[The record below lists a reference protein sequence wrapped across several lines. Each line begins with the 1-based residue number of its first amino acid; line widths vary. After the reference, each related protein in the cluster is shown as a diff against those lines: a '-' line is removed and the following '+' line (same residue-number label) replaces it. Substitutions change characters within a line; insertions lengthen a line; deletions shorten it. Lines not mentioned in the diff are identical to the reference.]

1 MHGIGGV
8 CEGIATGLFAS
19 VKANPNVITKNAL
32 GGGIFY
38 QWKFRA
44 FKRAN
49 SYYYD
54 LYDFFSFHK
63 LYYFFKIISC
73 FTDLR
78 VKKEVEQKSLDVSLH
93 GEKAYTLV

>member
-19 VKANPNVITKNAL
+19 VKANPNMITKNAL
-32 GGGIFY
+32 GGGVFY

-54 LYDFFSFHK
+54 LYDFFSSHK
-63 LYYFFKIISC
+63 LYYF
-73 FTDLR
+73 LR
-78 VKKEVEQKSLDVSLH
+78 SF
-93 GEKAYTLV
+93 LVLQT